1 MDEERLVD
9 IEMRLA
15 FQEDTIERLNDVIC
29 RQQELLDRL
38 VARYELLGSR
48 VKDLA
53 DRFPEDGGGGE
64 DERPPHY

>member
-38 VARYELLGSR
+38 LARCDMLGTR
-48 VKDLA
+48 VRELA
-53 DRFPEDGGGGE
+53 DKLPDEGGG

>member
-38 VARYELLGSR
+38 VARYESLGSR

-53 DRFPEDGGGGE
+53 DRFPEDGGDD

>member
-1 MDEERLVD
+1 MDEDRLVD

-15 FQEDTIERLNDVIC
+15 FQEDTIERLNDVIY

-38 VARYELLGSR
+38 VSRCEMLGTKVR
-48 VKDLA
+48 ELA
-53 DRFPEDGGGGE
+53 DKMPDEDVG